1 MPDRHYVVVPW
12 ESRPGSTEVDAFGR
26 RAGEFSLDE
35 AITDSFRF
43 TLSRQIVGEVRGK
56 EIWAMIKAME
66 SGAGSISTTHGRNAR
81 QTMDKLVTCAME
93 EGETS
98 ELATLKLA
106 QTVDVVVQIGLLTQ
120 PAGENRWSRSRWVS
134 EIALVEPGD
143 AGYNLDHVFEA
154 GFGSTVATPSGT
166 PIKKG
171 LVNELQAHG
180 FDLPAFQREM
190 GVRGVQPS

>member
-1 MPDRHYVVVPW
+1 
-12 ESRPGSTEVDAFGR
+12 
-26 RAGEFSLDE
+26 
-35 AITDSFRF
+35 
-43 TLSRQIVGEVRGK
+43 
-56 EIWAMIKAME
+56 MIKAME
-66 SGAGSISTTHGRNAR
+66 SGAGSISSTHGRNAR

-93 EGETS
+93 AGETA

-120 PAGENRWSRSRWVS
+120 PDGDNHWSRCRWVS

-154 GFGSTVATPSGT
+154 PYGTTVAAPSGT

-171 LVNELQAHG
+171 LLQELRAHG
-180 FDLPAFQREM
+180 FDLAAFQREM
-190 GVRGVQPS
+190 GARGVQSS